1 MVRGVRGA
9 ITVEINTAEEILA
22 ATTEL
27 LTEVMQQNGLSE
39 DIIASI
45 LFSTSPDL
53 NAAFPAAAAREMGWM
68 QVPMMCTQEIAV
80 PGGLAM
86 CIRILMMVN
95 TEKSQIEVQHVY
107 LRRAKVLR
115 PDLA

>member
-9 ITVEINTAEEILA
+9 ITVENNTVEEILA

-27 LTEVMQQNGLSE
+27 LTEMVRENNLVAEM
-39 DIIASI
+39 IASI

-53 NAAFPAAAAREMGWM
+53 NAAFPAAAAREMGWL